1 MNDQDNIIKGTI
13 RVYDSDLTKEVNK
26 LFAKAGGHKND
37 IWLKLVNAGL
47 KQVKEE
53 YGEKEAPVPSL
64 APLDAKKI
72 VAMLDEID
80 GRLDDISAITIAI
93 KDLEEMRH
101 EEEMELSASIYH
113 ILLQPQGD
121 KYKEA
126 VEAGLLD
133 TIPARFRKGKAK
145 AK

>member
-1 MNDQDNIIKGTI
+1 MKEQDDIIKGTI
-13 RVYDSDLTKEVNK
+13 RVYDPNLTEALNK
-26 LFAKAGGHKND
+26 LFAKAGGHKNEV
-37 IWLKLVNAGL
+37 WLKLVNAGF
-47 KQVKEE
+47 KQVNSE

-64 APLDAKKI
+64 APLDAKRI

-80 GRLDDISAITIAI
+80 DRLDDISAITLAI

-101 EEEMELSASIYH
+101 EEEMKLSSSIYH
-113 ILLQPQGD
+113 ILLQPQSD

-133 TIPARFRKGKAK
+133 SIPPRFRKGKAK
-145 AK
+145 AE